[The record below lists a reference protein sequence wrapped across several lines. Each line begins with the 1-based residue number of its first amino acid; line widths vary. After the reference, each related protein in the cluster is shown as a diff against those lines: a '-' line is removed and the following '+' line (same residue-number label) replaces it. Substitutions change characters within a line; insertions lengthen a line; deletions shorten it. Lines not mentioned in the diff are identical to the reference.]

1 MVKLMTAAALMILA
15 GVVAMLI
22 GAPVASADV
31 TCSSDHYSNALWTT
45 CSDGSSSVCLDGG
58 SCTYTSAENRAAGRE
73 SRRGFYEDLLRGAG
87 FCDVVRCVN

>member
-1 MVKLMTAAALMILA
+1 MRKLIIGGIAAIAIA
-15 GVVAMLI
+15 LI
-22 GAPVASADV
+22 GAPAAQADPI

-58 SCTYTSAENRAAGRE
+58 SCTYTSAADRAAGQE

-87 FCDVVRCVN
+87 FCDVVRCVK